1 MATLIEWQ
9 IVIVMA
15 AVVAAPHCAFSRFL
29 FAMMMMMMLIPMP
42 IRIPSGGHQS
52 KRQRQQQGHHGQQK
66 QQNGTIE
73 LRANFINCLK
83 SRI

>member
-29 FAMMMMMMLIPMP
+29 FATMMMILIPMP
-42 IRIPSGGHQS
+42 IWIPSGGHQS